1 MRINAMF
8 EVEGFILV
16 GGLSR
21 RMGRDKA
28 RLEIVGQDFVTRIAA
43 ALSILTERVSV
54 VGSRYD
60 ENIWQLP
67 NVPDLFPQWGAFGG
81 LHAALSA
88 CRVEW
93 AAVVACDLPFV
104 TKELFERL
112 SELGENCDA
121 VVPIQ
126 TDGKQQPLCAL
137 YQAKV
142 CRSKAE
148 ELIVKGERR
157 PRALLEEVK
166 TRFVGPG
173 EWDDLPNSDSFFD
186 NINTPEDFAAAIAKR
201 NLPQK
206 P

>member
-1 MRINAMF
+1 MSEF
-8 EVEGFILV
+8 EGFILV

-43 ALSILTERVSV
+43 ALSSLTERLSV

-60 ENIWQLP
+60 EGVWPFP
-67 NVPDLFPQWGAFGG
+67 NVPDLYPQWGALGG
-81 LHAALSA
+81 LHAGLSA
-88 CRVEW
+88 CQAEW

-104 TKELFERL
+104 TQELFERL
-112 SELGENCDA
+112 SKLRENYDA

-137 YQAKV
+137 YRAKC
-142 CRSKAE
+142 CRSKVE
-148 ELIVKGERR
+148 ELILRGERR

-173 EWDDLPNSDSFFD
+173 EWNDLSNADSFFD

-201 NLPQK
+201 NLPRK

>member
-1 MRINAMF
+1 MSEF
-8 EVEGFILV
+8 EGFILV

-43 ALSILTERVSV
+43 ALSGLAERVCI
-54 VGSRYD
+54 VGSRYG
-60 ENIWQLP
+60 ESVWQLP
-67 NVPDLFPQWGAFGG
+67 NVPDLFQQWGALGG
-81 LHAALSA
+81 LHAGLSA
-88 CRVEW
+88 CQTEW

-112 SELGENCDA
+112 SKLRENCDA

-126 TDGKQQPLCAL
+126 SDGRQQPLCAL
-137 YQAKV
+137 YRAEV

-148 ELIVKGERR
+148 ELILKGERR
-157 PRALLEEVK
+157 PLALLEEVK

-173 EWDDLPNSDSFFD
+173 EWNDLPNADSFFD
-186 NINTPEDFAAAIAKR
+186 NINTPEDFLAAIAKR